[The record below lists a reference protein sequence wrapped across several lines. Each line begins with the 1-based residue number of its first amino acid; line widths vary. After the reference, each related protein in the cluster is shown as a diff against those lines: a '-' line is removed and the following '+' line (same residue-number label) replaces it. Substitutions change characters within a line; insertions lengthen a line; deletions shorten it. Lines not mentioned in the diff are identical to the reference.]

1 MSALARIAV
10 IGAGMMGHG
19 IAQCFAAG
27 GHDVAVFDAFQANLE
42 TLHARIRQNL
52 RDLGE
57 DAAAANCVRACDR
70 LSDAVADAD
79 LVIEAA
85 AEDLGVKQ
93 ELFKTIEGLARSD
106 TVLASNTSAIP
117 ISRIMEG
124 LERRDRAL
132 GAHWWNPAFL
142 IPLVEIVETRWTSP
156 DVVARALA
164 LHRSAGKTPVH
175 VRKDVPGFIGNR
187 LQHALWR
194 EAIALVQNG
203 VCDAETV
210 DTCVKASFGRRLAV
224 LGPLEN
230 ADLVGTDLTAAIHKT
245 LLVDLDRSAE
255 TQPYLLDLVASG
267 RLGMKADQGFRSWTP
282 EQKIDL
288 QTRLIDHLKDARA
301 RDREL
306 REHAIEEN

>member
-1 MSALARIAV
+1 
-10 IGAGMMGHG
+10 MMGHG

-27 GHDVAVFDAFQANLE
+27 GHDVAVFDTFTANLE
-42 TLHARIRQNL
+42 TLQARIRKNL
-52 RDLGE
+52 SDLGE
-57 DAAAANCVRACDR
+57 DVAAADRVRPSDR
-70 LSDAVADAD
+70 LSEAVADAD

-85 AEDLGVKQ
+85 AEDLGIKQ
-93 ELFKTIEGLARSD
+93 ELFRTLEGLVRPD

-142 IPLVEIVETRWTSP
+142 IPLVEIVETPWTSP
-156 DVVARALA
+156 DTVARALA
-164 LHRSAGKTPVH
+164 LHKSAGKTPVH

-194 EAIALVQNG
+194 EAIALVQSG
-203 VCDAETV
+203 ICDAETV

-245 LLVDLDRSAE
+245 ILADLDCSTE
-255 TQPYLLDLVASG
+255 PQPYLLNLVASG
-267 RLGMKADQGFRSWTP
+267 RLGMKANHGFRTWTP
-282 EQKIDL
+282 EQKADL
-288 QTRLIDHLKDARA
+288 HTRLIDHLKDARG
-301 RDREL
+301 RDRDL
-306 REHAIEEN
+306 HAQVILEN

>member
-142 IPLVEIVETRWTSP
+142 IPLVEIGETRWTSP

-245 LLVDLDRSAE
+245 LLPAIESRPGPSPYLQALVKDGKLGFKSGEGFRKWSAE
-255 TQPYLLDLVASG
+255 EQAALRAKVVA
-267 RLGMKADQGFRSWTP
+267 
-282 EQKIDL
+282 
-288 QTRLIDHLKDARA
+288 HLKAMRG
-301 RDREL
+301 R
-306 REHAIEEN
+306 